1 MNKYKVLITGTTQGI
16 GRAIAIKFLNEGHE
30 VYGMDRQLTTIFHEN
45 YFHHVCDVRDKEKF
59 PYFNFHFDIIINNAG
74 TQNEDDININL
85 RGVLNI
91 TETYLSDDIKS
102 VLMIGSASA
111 HSGDEFPE
119 YVASKSGLLGYTK
132 NIARRIAH
140 LGATCNSLD
149 FGGVITELNKPIL
162 EDKECWDKIMEV
174 TPMKRWMEPE
184 EAADWAYFV
193 TVVNKGMT
201 GECLWINN
209 GEGLINN
216 FVFPGYDKL

>member
-1 MNKYKVLITGTTQGI
+1 MSKGRVLITGTSQGI
-16 GRAIAIKFLNEGHE
+16 GKAIALKFLKEGWL
-30 VYGMDRQLTTIFHEN
+30 VRGIDRQPSSIYGYDQYYH
-45 YFHHVCDVRDKEKF
+45 YICDVRDKENFPKF
-59 PYFNFHFDIIINNAG
+59 DFNFDIIINNAG

-91 TETYLSDDIKS
+91 TENYLSDDIKA

-111 HSGDEFPE
+111 HTGDEFPE

-132 NIARRIAH
+132 NVARRIAH
-140 LGATCNSLD
+140 LQATCNSLD

-162 EDKECWDKIMEV
+162 EDKECWQKIMDV

-184 EAADWAYFV
+184 EAAEWAYFV
-193 TVVNKGMT
+193 TVINKGMT

-216 FVFPGYDKL
+216 FVFPGY